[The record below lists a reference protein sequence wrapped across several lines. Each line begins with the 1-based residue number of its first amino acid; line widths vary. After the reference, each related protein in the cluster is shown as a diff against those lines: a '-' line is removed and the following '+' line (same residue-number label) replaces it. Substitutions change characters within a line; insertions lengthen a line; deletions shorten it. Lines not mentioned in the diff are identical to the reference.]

1 MGWHIMHHAE
11 RATDEKPVEVQTS
24 TLLKWFLKILAP
36 MKLTILAIILISTV
50 SIGLNMITPYLSKLI
65 IDNGIMAMDANALAF
80 YTILTILAIAAG
92 ALLTAFRRYLT
103 AYLNQKLLFDLR
115 RKTFQHLMEI
125 DVHYVTQR
133 PSGRLISLVTN
144 DIAAIGEIVTMGAIE
159 FLVSASS
166 IVGAIYMM
174 VNMHLTLT
182 LAVISTI
189 PIMFLLTRFFAK
201 KAREVFRETR
211 VKVSQ
216 LTSSVEQSV
225 SGARVAQAF
234 TERRNID
241 VQSFER
247 ISRET
252 MATRVKAILVSSLIR
267 PSLDSVRALSFA
279 ILIGYGGLLIAS
291 HEFTIGGLLAFY
303 GYTESFFRP
312 IMMIT
317 MFYTTLQ
324 SALAAAERVYIFLN
338 TEPVVKDTPYAKDLE
353 INNGEITVENV
364 SFSYDSNTVFENISF
379 KVKAGEILAIVGPTG
394 AGKTTLANLILRL
407 YDPQK
412 GCIVVDGHDLR
423 EFTLSSLRKATALVP
438 QEPILFN
445 DTVFENIRAGFPE
458 ASREQV
464 ENIIRSLGLEKL
476 IESLPQGY
484 DTIVAPGGENLSVGQ
499 RQLISFARAM
509 LKNPKILILDEATS
523 SLDSRTESMIQ
534 EAMVKLLKG
543 RTCIIIAHRLATVKL
558 ADRIIVLDNGRIVE
572 EGSHEQLLRRG
583 GLYAKLYETQYGVSI
598 QPLVGA
604 SQV

>member
-1 MGWHIMHHAE
+1 MGWHIMHRVE
-11 RATDEKPVEVQTS
+11 RATDEKPVEVPTS

-36 MKLTILAIILISTV
+36 MKFTILAIILIAMV
-50 SIGLNMITPYLSKLI
+50 SIGLNMVTPYLSKLI

-80 YTILTILAIAAG
+80 YVILTILAIAAS
-92 ALLTAFRRYLT
+92 ALLTALRRYLT
-103 AYLNQKLLFDLR
+103 AYVNQRLLFDLR
-115 RKTFQHLMEI
+115 RKTFQHLMET

-133 PSGRLISLVTN
+133 PSGRMISLVTN

-159 FLVSASS
+159 FLVGASS

-174 VNMHLTLT
+174 LNMHLTLT

-189 PIMFLLTRFFAK
+189 PMMFLLTRFLAK

-252 MATRVKAILVSSLIR
+252 MSTRVKAILVSSLIR

-279 ILIGYGGLLIAS
+279 ILIGYGGLLVAS
-291 HEFTIGGLLAFY
+291 REFTIGGLLAFY

-312 IMMIT
+312 IIMIT

-324 SALAAAERVYIFLN
+324 SALAAAERVYVFLN
-338 TEPVVKDTPYAKDLE
+338 TEPAVKDTPYAKDLE
-353 INNGEITVENV
+353 INDGEIVVENV
-364 SFSYDSNTVFENISF
+364 SFSYDSNMVFENISF

-394 AGKTTLANLILRL
+394 AGKTTLANLMLRL

-412 GCIVVDGHDLR
+412 GRIMIDGHDLR
-423 EFTLSSLRKATALVP
+423 EFTLSSLHRATALVP

-464 ENIIRSLGLEKL
+464 ENIVKSLGLEKL

-509 LKNPKILILDEATS
+509 LKNPRILILDEATS
-523 SLDSRTESMIQ
+523 SLDSRTEYMLQ

-558 ADRIIVLDNGRIVE
+558 ANRIIVLDNGRIVE

-583 GLYAKLYETQYGVSI
+583 GLYAKLYETQFGVSI
-598 QPLVGA
+598 QPSVA
-604 SQV
+604 VS

>member
-1 MGWHIMHHAE
+1 MAWHIMHQAE
-11 RATDEKPVEVQTS
+11 RATDEKPVEVP
-24 TLLKWFLKILAP
+24 TLTLIKWLLKILAP
-36 MKLTILAIILISTV
+36 MKFTVLAVVAISIV
-50 SIGLNMITPYLSKLI
+50 NIGLNVVTPYLSKLI
-65 IDNGIMAMDANALAF
+65 VDKGIIAMDVNALVF
-80 YTILTILAIAAG
+80 YTILAILAIVIG
-92 ALLTAFRRYLT
+92 ALLTALRRYLT
-103 AYLNQKLLFDLR
+103 AYLNQRLLFDLR
-115 RKTFQHLMEI
+115 HKTFQHLMEI

-133 PSGRLISLVTN
+133 PSGRIISLITN
-144 DIAAIGEIVTMGAIE
+144 DIAAIGEVVSMGAIE
-159 FLVSASS
+159 FLVGAST
-166 IVGAIYMM
+166 IVGAIYVMTT
-174 VNMHLTLT
+174 MHLMLT
-182 LAVISTI
+182 LAVTSTI
-189 PIMFLLTRFFAK
+189 PIMLLLTRFFAK

-225 SGARVAQAF
+225 SGVRVAQAF

-252 MATRVKAILVSSLIR
+252 MATRVKAILISSLIR

-279 ILIGYGGLLIAS
+279 ILIGYGGLLIVS

-312 IMMIT
+312 IMMVV

-324 SALAAAERVYIFLN
+324 SALAAAERVYTFLN
-338 TEPVVKDTPYAKDLE
+338 SEPAVKDTPYAKDLE
-353 INNGEITVENV
+353 INEGEIVVENV
-364 SFSYDSNTVFENISF
+364 SFSYGSNNVFENISF
-379 KVKAGEILAIVGPTG
+379 KVEAGEILAIVGPTG
-394 AGKTTLANLILRL
+394 AGKTTLANLIMRL

-412 GCIVVDGHDLR
+412 GRILIDGHDLR
-423 EFTLSSLRKATALVP
+423 EFTLKSLRKATALVP

-445 DTVFENIRAGFPE
+445 DTVLENIRAGFPE

-464 ENIIRSLGLEKL
+464 EGVIKSLGLEKL

-484 DTIVAPGGENLSVGQ
+484 DTVVAPGGENLSVGQ

-558 ADRIIVLDNGRIVE
+558 ANRIIVLDNGKIVE
-572 EGSHEQLLRRG
+572 EGTHEQLLRRG
-583 GLYAKLYETQYGVSI
+583 GLYAKLYETQFGVLVQPSI
-598 QPLVGA
+598 G
-604 SQV
+604 SS

>member
-11 RATDEKPVEVQTS
+11 RATDEKPVEVPTS
-24 TLLKWFLKILAP
+24 TLLKWFLKILVP
-36 MKLTILAIILISTV
+36 MKFTILAIILISIV
-50 SIGLNMITPYLSKLI
+50 SIGLNVVTPYLSKLI
-65 IDNGIMAMDANALAF
+65 IDNGIMARDANALAL
-80 YTILTILAIAAG
+80 YTILAILAVAAG
-92 ALLTAFRRYLT
+92 ALLTALRRYLT
-103 AYLNQKLLFDLR
+103 ACLNQRLLFDLR

-133 PSGRLISLVTN
+133 PSGRIISLVTN
-144 DIAAIGEIVTMGAIE
+144 DIAAIGEIVTMGVIE

-166 IVGAIYMM
+166 ILGAIYMM
-174 VNMHLTLT
+174 LNMHLTLT
-182 LAVISTI
+182 LAVISTM
-189 PIMFLLTRFFAK
+189 PIMFVLTRFFAK

-241 VQSFER
+241 AQSFER

-252 MATRVKAILVSSLIR
+252 MSTRVKAILVSSLIR

-279 ILIGYGGLLIAS
+279 ILIGYGGLLIVS

-312 IMMIT
+312 IMIIT

-338 TEPVVKDTPYAKDLE
+338 TEPVVKDTPYANDLE
-353 INNGEITVENV
+353 INDGEIAVENV

-412 GCIVVDGHDLR
+412 GRIVIDGHDLR

-458 ASREQV
+458 ASRGQV
-464 ENIIRSLGLEKL
+464 ENIIKSLGLEKL

-509 LKNPKILILDEATS
+509 LKNPRILILDEATS
-523 SLDSRTESMIQ
+523 SLDSRTESMLQ

-558 ADRIIVLDNGRIVE
+558 ANMIIVLDNGRIVE

-583 GLYAKLYETQYGVSI
+583 GLYAKLYETQFGISI

>member
-11 RATDEKPVEVQTS
+11 RATDEKPVEVPTS

-36 MKLTILAIILISTV
+36 MKLVVLAIIVLSVASIGLNIATPYISKLLIDKGVVAMNADALVFYTILAI
-50 SIGLNMITPYLSKLI
+50 
-65 IDNGIMAMDANALAF
+65 
-80 YTILTILAIAAG
+80 LAISAG
-92 ALLTAFRRYLT
+92 ALLTALRRYLT
-103 AYLNQKLLFDLR
+103 AYLNQRLLFDLR
-115 RKTFQHLMEI
+115 RRAFQHLMDI

-133 PSGRLISLVTN
+133 PSGRLISLITN
-144 DIAAIGEIVTMGAIE
+144 DITAIGEVVTMGAIE
-159 FLVSASS
+159 FLISAST
-166 IVGAIYMM
+166 IVGAVYMM
-174 VNMHLTLT
+174 ASMHLALT
-182 LAVISTI
+182 LAVTSTI
-189 PIMFLLTRFFAK
+189 PIMVILTRFFAK

-247 ISRET
+247 VSRET
-252 MATRVKAILVSSLIR
+252 MATRVKAILISSLIR

-279 ILIGYGGLLIAS
+279 ILVGYGGYLIAS

-303 GYTESFFRP
+303 GYTDSFFRP
-312 IMMIT
+312 ILMIT

-338 TEPVVKDTPYAKDLE
+338 TEPAVKDTPYAKDLE
-353 INNGEITVENV
+353 VKNGEIVVENV
-364 SFSYDSNTVFENISF
+364 SFSYNSNMVFENISF

-394 AGKTTLANLILRL
+394 AGKTTIANLILRL

-412 GCIVVDGHDLR
+412 GRILIDGHDLR
-423 EFTLSSLRKATALVP
+423 EFTLRSLRRATALVP
-438 QEPILFN
+438 QEPVLFN

-458 ASREQV
+458 ASREHV
-464 ENIIRSLGLEKL
+464 ENIIKSLGLEKL
-476 IESLPQGY
+476 IESLPKGY
-484 DTIVAPGGENLSVGQ
+484 DTIVSPGGENLSVGQ

-523 SLDSRTESMIQ
+523 SLDSRTESLLQ

-558 ADRIIVLDNGRIVE
+558 ANRIIVLDNGRIVE
-572 EGSHEQLLRRG
+572 EGSHEQLLRNG
-583 GLYAKLYETQYGVSI
+583 GLYAKLYETQFGTST
-598 QPLVGA
+598 QPLISTG
-604 SQV
+604 